1 MTFPTNTKDGIENF
15 GSDDLPTQ
23 DPPKLDDTNL
33 KEGEGKDVELLS
45 TPEPNIIFVGN
56 GEPLTKINDGMSTY
70 VLPSPGE
77 QLITKGDGDNAK
89 VIGKPFYHKN
99 AGNIIRL
106 HRGLYKHFKR
116 KG

>member
-1 MTFPTNTKDGIENF
+1 
-15 GSDDLPTQ
+15 
-23 DPPKLDDTNL
+23 
-33 KEGEGKDVELLS
+33 
-45 TPEPNIIFVGN
+45 
-56 GEPLTKINDGMSTY
+56 MSTY